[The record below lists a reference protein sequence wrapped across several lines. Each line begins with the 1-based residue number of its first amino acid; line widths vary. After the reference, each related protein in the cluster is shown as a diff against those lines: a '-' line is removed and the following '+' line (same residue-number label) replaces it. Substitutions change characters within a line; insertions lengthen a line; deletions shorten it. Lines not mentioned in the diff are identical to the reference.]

1 MDQVFGARIGA
12 RNERKVIQR
21 PRPAPQPRHYRFVAS
36 RRTRL
41 VLDQVFG
48 ARIGARNER
57 KVLFLRGI
65 QRERLA
71 GKVQPGEARFGVE
84 LDGGKAWR
92 SRLPGAWEGGYE
104 HGVEGTKCR
113 ECRASGEG
121 VSGAV
126 YVGRQESG
134 SPRNAMVGGPVVAAE
149 ITAKPKRA
157 VKTGPGQPRHYRFVA
172 SRRTRLVLDQAFGA
186 KGVLKWVSKIACLT
200 RGFENAGR
208 VQAAHSC
215 HLCLG
220 GSDEYPVE
228 DISTSPCWEP
238 TVHMQRPWSDSE
250 LPCLA
255 GITYDQ
261 DRPESLYKIDT
272 FHTLRI
278 GLYRDCSASCIFLF
292 MKWQYFGTEA
302 MPKQLE
308 VAHGHFIL
316 YLRSVGKTTALR
328 SFTLAL
334 FNY

>member
-1 MDQVFGARIGA
+1 MQHFPLFILPGTFDKTYKLLTKELI
-12 RNERKVIQR
+12 
-21 PRPAPQPRHYRFVAS
+21 RF
-36 RRTRL
+36 
-41 VLDQVFG
+41 
-48 ARIGARNER
+48 
-57 KVLFLRGI
+57 
-65 QRERLA
+65 LA
-71 GKVQPGEARFGVE
+71 GELEALYTECLEAGEVTYRI
-84 LDGGKAWR
+84 
-92 SRLPGAWEGGYE
+92 
-104 HGVEGTKCR
+104 
-113 ECRASGEG
+113 
-121 VSGAV
+121 
-126 YVGRQESG
+126 
-134 SPRNAMVGGPVVAAE
+134 VVA
-149 ITAKPKRA
+149 
-157 VKTGPGQPRHYRFVA
+157 G
-172 SRRTRLVLDQAFGA
+172 S

-238 TVHMQRPWSDSE
+238 TVHTQRPWSDSE

-292 MKWQYFGTEA
+292 MKWQYFGAEA

-316 YLRSVGKTTALR
+316 YLRSVGKTAALR